1 MANDDEKVLSQA
13 DVDALVALV
22 PDAPRAAAPLPQATQ
37 PPPPPPPVP
46 ASVPPIMVNV
56 KTVPAAAEPARANSS
71 AVHGSSVSSVSLGEV
86 MVLKKNVDDLT
97 KQVNK
102 FANTAQ
108 RLDAMEE
115 RIGELA
121 FKIERSS
128 YNVQPG
134 REEIAQIRNELREL
148 AREANHR
155 PQGLQDEFLCEHCK
169 AKGTMAVFTK
179 CTSCGREG
187 WFGWWPRKKTR

>member
-1 MANDDEKVLSQA
+1 
-13 DVDALVALV
+13 
-22 PDAPRAAAPLPQATQ
+22 
-37 PPPPPPPVP
+37 
-46 ASVPPIMVNV
+46 
-56 KTVPAAAEPARANSS
+56 
-71 AVHGSSVSSVSLGEV
+71 

>member
-148 AREANHR
+148 IREHESRIVSKSRRR
-155 PQGLQDEFLCEHCK
+155 PTATEVQKD
-169 AKGTMAVFTK
+169 
-179 CTSCGREG
+179 S
-187 WFGWWPRKKTR
+187 